1 MLHNR
6 LSKQNTIPIE
16 ISPCA
21 FHTLT
26 KFKMEEDGFTLL
38 TKYVF
43 YRSPQLGGEDRDL
56 YLQ

>member
-1 MLHNR
+1 MLHNH

-43 YRSPQLGGEDRDL
+43 MEVHN
-56 YLQ
+56 